1 MLSGT
6 KLGKGGEVG
15 ECERKQG
22 KGKTKG
28 KWVFKGYNIG
38 RTMEEFMG
46 VSESFLQE

>member
-6 KLGKGGEVG
+6 KMGRIKGGGG

-28 KWVFKGYNIG
+28 KWDTI
-38 RTMEEFMG
+38 
-46 VSESFLQE
+46 